1 MEFLTHNHRFALE
14 IAENV
19 PELGVLWE
27 ELRQVIASIS
37 DEDLIHHFES
47 NYQGNSKSISRSI
60 NELLKERLIA
70 KGWDEESALF
80 ADPGY
85 KGSGGRW
92 RLDFSKAT
100 TIADNTQGIPGIR
113 KEAGIAVE
121 VAFNHGEAIAWNLLK
136 PVIAAELNHV
146 PQETRIGQ
154 GIGVVICATAGMK
167 QAGGFDGAVGEYEK
181 VLQYLDPMRNF
192 LTTPLIIVGLQPPST
207 FEIDLK
213 SEGSRKIGYVKR
225 F

>member
-1 MEFLTHNHRFALE
+1 MHFLTHNHRFALE

-19 PELGVLWE
+19 PELGVLWN
-27 ELRQVIASIS
+27 ELREVIGSIS
-37 DEDLIHHFES
+37 EEDMISHFET
-47 NYQGNSKSISRSI
+47 NFQGSSKSISRSI
-60 NELLKERLIA
+60 NELLKERLIV
-70 KGWDEESALF
+70 KGWDAESALF
-80 ADPGY
+80 ADPSY
-85 KGSGGRW
+85 KGTGGRW

-100 TIADNTQGIPGIR
+100 TVADNTQGFTGAR
-113 KEAGIAVE
+113 QAAGIAVE

-181 VLQYLDPMRNF
+181 VLQYLKPMRNF
-192 LTTPLIIVGLQPPST
+192 LTTPLIVLGLQAPTT
-207 FEIDLK
+207 FEIALK
-213 SEGSRKIGYVKR
+213 SEGNRKIGYIKR

>member
-27 ELRQVIASIS
+27 ELRQVISSIS
-37 DEDLIHHFES
+37 DEDLIAHFEL
-47 NYQGNSKSISRSI
+47 NYQGSSKSISRSI
-60 NELLKERLIA
+60 NELLKQRLVA

-100 TIADNTQGIPGIR
+100 TIADNTQGNTGRR
-113 KEAGIAVE
+113 KAAGIAVE

-136 PVIAAELNHV
+136 PVIAGELNHV

-192 LTTPLIIVGLQPPST
+192 LTTPLIIVGLQAPSS
-207 FEIDLK
+207 FEVDLK
-213 SEGSRKIGYVKR
+213 SEGSRKIGYIKR